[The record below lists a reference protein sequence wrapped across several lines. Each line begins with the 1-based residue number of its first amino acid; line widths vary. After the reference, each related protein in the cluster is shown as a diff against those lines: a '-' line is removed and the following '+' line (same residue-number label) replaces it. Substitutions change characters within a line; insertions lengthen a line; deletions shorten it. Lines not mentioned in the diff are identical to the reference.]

1 MKSSVQLEEGNQNGA
16 GVAQTP
22 ADQLANFAL
31 RHYTP
36 DELAECWQLSVDS
49 VRRLFEKEPGVLVFE
64 NPERGS
70 ARRRRTLRIPE
81 SVAERVYHRLS
92 IRGFDKKV

>member
-1 MKSSVQLEEGNQNGA
+1 MARAAQLENGNQNGA
-16 GVAQTP
+16 GAAS
-22 ADQLANFAL
+22 ADQSPKFAA

-49 VRRLFEKEPGVLVFE
+49 VRRLFENEPGVLVFE

-81 SVAERVYHRLS
+81 SVAERVYRRLS
-92 IRGFDKKV
+92 IRGFDRKV